1 MHGHT
6 RAAIPRGCSTL
17 AFTALASFTIL
28 GLLFAGATQAQSL
41 KRIAFFASSSQNGYN
56 QAVWKGIQAEAK
68 KLGNVTLSILDGE
81 FNSTLQYN
89 QVEDAIASKKYDG
102 FIMFPNDTIGIA
114 GSIKEAAAAGI
125 KTVAMQFPIGPDLN
139 TLKPQVPGIIATVAA
154 PPADGARLQAED
166 VAAYCKNK
174 APCNVVIV
182 IGQKVYPFDNLRYQT
197 YLSVLKQYSNIQ
209 VVATVEGNYDPG
221 TSMTGMQDVLQ
232 GNKKVD
238 AVLSNADQQT
248 MGVEMALKS
257 DGVPAGSVYLTG
269 GGGDA
274 IAVNA
279 IRQGRWAETYGVVPA
294 TMGVKALDALANSLD
309 GKAVDP
315 EINAD
320 KLSPLPPIWT
330 KSVLDSNP
338 QFQAEWQG

>member
-1 MHGHT
+1 MHTHA
-6 RAAIPRGCSTL
+6 RAAIRRGCV
-17 AFTALASFTIL
+17 ALALVALIWPH
-28 GLLFAGATQAQSL
+28 AGSL
-41 KRIAFFASSSQNGYN
+41 HAEQPKRIALFASSSQNGYN
-56 QAVWKGIQAEAK
+56 QAVWKGVQAEAK

-114 GSIKEAAAAGI
+114 GAVKEAAAAGI
-125 KTVAMQFPIGPDLN
+125 KVVAIQFPIGPDLN
-139 TLKPQVPGIIATVAA
+139 TLKPQVPGIVATVAA
-154 PPADGARLQAED
+154 PPADGAKLQAED
-166 VAAYCKNK
+166 VAEYCKDKN
-174 APCNVVIV
+174 PCNVAIV

-197 YLSVLKQYSNIQ
+197 YLEILKKHPNVK
-209 VVATVEGNYDPG
+209 VVATVEGNYDPS
-221 TSMTGMQDVLQ
+221 TAMTGMQDVLQ

-248 MGVEMALKS
+248 MGVEIALKS
-257 DGVPAGSVYLTG
+257 EGVAPGSVYLTG

-279 IRQGRWAETYGVVPA
+279 IRQGRWAETYGVVPT
-294 TMGVKALDALANSLD
+294 TMGVKALDTLVDALD
-309 GKAVDP
+309 GKTVDP

-330 KSVLDSNP
+330 KAVLDSHP

>member
-1 MHGHT
+1 MRQTGSKL
-6 RAAIPRGCSTL
+6 RPGDILNGGIL
-17 AFTALASFTIL
+17 AVAVVL
-28 GLLFAGATQAQSL
+28 GLTPVAPASAQTP

-56 QAVWKGIQAEAK
+56 QAVWQGIQTEAK
-68 KLGNVTLSILDGE
+68 KRGVSVSILDGE

-114 GSIKEAAAAGI
+114 NAIKKAGAAGI
-125 KTVAMQFPIGPDLN
+125 KVVAMQFPIGPDLN
-139 TLKPQVPGIIATVAA
+139 TLKPQVPGVIATVAA

-166 VAAYCKNK
+166 VANFCKDKN
-174 APCNVVIV
+174 PCNVVIV

-197 YLSVLKQYSNIQ
+197 YLGVLKQHPNVK
-209 VVATVEGNYDPG
+209 VVATVEGNYDPA
-221 TSMTGMQDVLQ
+221 TSMTGMTDLLQ
-232 GNKKVD
+232 ANKKID

-248 MGVEMALKS
+248 MGVEMALKTT
-257 DGVPAGSVYLTG
+257 GAAPGSVYLTG

-274 IAVNA
+274 IAVKA
-279 IRQGRWAETYGVVPA
+279 VREGRWAETYGVVPV
-294 TMGVKALDALANSLD
+294 TMGVKSLEVMVDALD

-330 KSVLDSNP
+330 KSILDAHP
-338 QFQAEWQG
+338 AFKAEWQG